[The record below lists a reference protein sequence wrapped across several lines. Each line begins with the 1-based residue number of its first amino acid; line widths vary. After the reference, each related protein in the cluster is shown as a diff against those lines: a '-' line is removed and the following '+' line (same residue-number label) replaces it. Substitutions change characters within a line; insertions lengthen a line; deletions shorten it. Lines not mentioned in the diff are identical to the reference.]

1 MNMKVIDMTS
11 KLWINRSFLIAE
23 AGVNHNG
30 SMDLAFQLID
40 AAVDAGVDAIK
51 FQSFITE
58 NVVNKNTP
66 LAEYQKHNTEG
77 KLLSQFDMVKP
88 LELTKIQQI
97 ELKEYAEKKGL
108 LWFSTAFDLRSIDFL
123 EEMNIA
129 VWKIPSGEITNLP
142 YLQKIAKIDKP
153 IILSTGMA
161 NLAEIEAA
169 LQVFLDAGRKR
180 EEICILH
187 CNTEYP
193 TPWSDVNLRAMPVLG
208 STFGTDYGYSDHTNG
223 IEVPIA
229 AVAMGA
235 KVIEKHFTLDKTL
248 PGPDHKASL
257 EPQELK
263 LMVDSIRNIES
274 ALGATV
280 KQPSSSEAK
289 NKPIARK
296 SIVAACEVRAGEII
310 QDKMITTMRPGDGI
324 SPMRWYEIVGTTAS
338 RDYVAG
344 DKIEW

>member
-1 MNMKVIDMTS
+1 MWNEKCFI
-11 KLWINRSFLIAE
+11 IAE

-30 SMDLAFQLID
+30 EINKAFELID
-40 AAVDAGVDAIK
+40 AALEAKVDAVK
-51 FQSFITE
+51 FQTFQADAL
-58 NVVNKNTP
+58 VNKSAQM
-66 LAEYQKHNTEG
+66 AEYQMNNLG
-77 KLLSQFDMVKP
+77 YSDSQHQMLKK
-88 LELTKIQQI
+88 LELPVSALY

-108 LWFSTAFDLRSIDFL
+108 LWFSTAFDTQSIDFL
-123 EEMNIA
+123 QEMDIA

-169 LQVFLDAGRKR
+169 LQIFLDAGRQR
-180 EEICILH
+180 NEICILH

-193 TPWSDVNLRAMPVLG
+193 TPWHDVNLRAMPVLG
-208 STFGTDYGYSDHTNG
+208 STFGTEFGYSDHTNG
-223 IEVPIA
+223 VEVPIA

-235 KVIEKHFTLDKTL
+235 KVIEKHFTLDKNL

-263 LMVDSIRNIES
+263 LMVDSIRNIEE
-274 ALGATV
+274 ALGGTV
-280 KQPSSSEAK
+280 KKPSPSELK
-289 NKPIARK
+289 NKSIARK
-296 SIVAACEVRAGEII
+296 SIVASCDIQAGDTII
-310 QDKMITTMRPGDGI
+310 EKVVTTMRPGDGI
-324 SPMRWYEIVGTTAS
+324 SPMHWHDIIGKTAS
-338 RDYVAG
+338 RDYIAG

>member
-1 MNMKVIDMTS
+1 MWS
-11 KLWINRSFLIAE
+11 KRCFIIAE

-30 SMDLAFQLID
+30 EIDKAYELID
-40 AAVDAGVDAIK
+40 AAYHAKVDAVK
-51 FQSFITE
+51 FQTFQADSLVT
-58 NVVNKNTP
+58 KAAKM
-66 LAEYQKHNTEG
+66 AEYQMNNLG
-77 KLLSQFDMVKP
+77 YSDSQHQMLKK
-88 LELTKIQQI
+88 LELPISVLY
-97 ELKEYAEKKGL
+97 ELKEYAEHKGL
-108 LWFSTAFDLRSIDFL
+108 LWFSTAFDIQSIDFL
-123 EEMNIA
+123 KEMDIG

-142 YLQKIAKIDKP
+142 YLQKIAVINKP
-153 IILSTGMA
+153 VILSTGMA

-193 TPWSDVNLRAMPVLG
+193 TPWQDVNLRAMPVLG

-223 IEVPIA
+223 VEVPIA

-235 KVIEKHFTLDKTL
+235 KVIEKHFTLDKSL

-263 LMVDSIRNIES
+263 LMVESIRNIES
-274 ALGATV
+274 AMGGTV
-280 KQPSSSEAK
+280 KKPSPSELK

-296 SIVAACEVRAGEII
+296 SIVASRNIQKGEVLSE
-310 QDKMITTMRPGDGI
+310 DMITTMRPGDGI
-324 SPMRWYEIVGTTAS
+324 SPMFWYDVVGTTVS
-338 RDYVAG
+338 KDYIAG
-344 DKIEW
+344 DKIIW

>member
-1 MNMKVIDMTS
+1 MWNKKCFI
-11 KLWINRSFLIAE
+11 IAE

-30 SMDLAFQLID
+30 EIHKAFELID
-40 AAVDAGVDAIK
+40 AALEAKVDAVK
-51 FQSFITE
+51 FQTFQADALVTKSAQM
-58 NVVNKNTP
+58 
-66 LAEYQKHNTEG
+66 AEYQMNNLG
-77 KLLSQFDMVKP
+77 YSDSQHQMLKK
-88 LELTKIQQI
+88 LELPVPVLY

-108 LWFSTAFDLRSIDFL
+108 LWFSTAFDTQSINFL
-123 EEMNIA
+123 EEMDIA

-142 YLQKIAKIDKP
+142 YLKKIAKINKP

-161 NLAEIEAA
+161 NLSEIETA
-169 LQVFLDAGRKR
+169 LQVFLDAGRERK
-180 EEICILH
+180 EICILH

-193 TPWSDVNLRAMPVLG
+193 TPWKDVNLRAMPVLG

-235 KVIEKHFTLDKTL
+235 KVIEKHFTLDKGL

-263 LMVDSIRNIES
+263 MMVDSIRNIEE
-274 ALGATV
+274 ALGGTV
-280 KQPSSSEAK
+280 KTPSPSELK
-289 NKPIARK
+289 NKSIARK
-296 SIVAACEVRAGEII
+296 SIVASCNIQAGDIIVEEV
-310 QDKMITTMRPGDGI
+310 ITTMRPGNGI
-324 SPMRWYEIVGTTAS
+324 SPMRWDEVVGTTAL

-344 DKIEW
+344 DRIEW

>member
-1 MNMKVIDMTS
+1 MIS
-11 KLWINRSFLIAE
+11 KPWLNRSFLIAE

-30 SMDLAFQLID
+30 KMELAFQLID

-58 NVVNKNTP
+58 NVVNKSTP
-66 LAEYQKHNTEG
+66 LADYQKQNTQG
-77 KLLSQFDMVKP
+77 KLLSQYDMVKP
-88 LELTKIQQI
+88 LELTKHQQV
-97 ELKEYAEKKGL
+97 ELKDYAEDKGL
-108 LWFSTAFDLRSIDFL
+108 LWFSTAFDMQSIDL
-123 EEMNIA
+123 LKSMDIG

-161 NLAEIEAA
+161 NLSEIEAA

-193 TPWSDVNLRAMPVLG
+193 TPWHDVNLRAMPVLG
-208 STFGTDYGYSDHTNG
+208 RTFGTEFGYSDHTNG

-229 AVAMGA
+229 AVALGA
-235 KVIEKHFTLDKTL
+235 KVIEKHFTLDRNL

-263 LMVDSIRNIES
+263 LMVDSIRNIEE
-274 ALGATV
+274 ALGGTV
-280 KQPSSSEAK
+280 KKPSPSERK
-289 NKPIARK
+289 NKSIARK
-296 SIVAACEVRAGEII
+296 SIVASCDIKAGDTFIEEVV
-310 QDKMITTMRPGDGI
+310 TTMRPGDGI
-324 SPMRWYEIVGTTAS
+324 SPMHWHDIIGKTAS
-338 RDYVAG
+338 KDYIAG

>member
-1 MNMKVIDMTS
+1 MWS
-11 KLWINRSFLIAE
+11 KKCFIIAE

-30 SMDLAFQLID
+30 EIKKAYELID
-40 AAVDAGVDAIK
+40 AALDAKVDAVK
-51 FQSFITE
+51 FQTFQADSL
-58 NVVNKNTP
+58 VNKSAKM
-66 LAEYQKHNTEG
+66 AEYQMNNLG
-77 KLLSQFDMVKP
+77 YSDSQHQMLRK
-88 LELTKIQQI
+88 LELPISVLY

-108 LWFSTAFDLRSIDFL
+108 LWFSTAFDVQSIDFL
-123 EEMNIA
+123 EEMDIS

-142 YLQKIAKIDKP
+142 YLQKIAKINKP

-169 LQVFLDAGRKR
+169 LQVFLDAGRQR
-180 EEICILH
+180 SEICILH

-193 TPWSDVNLRAMPVLG
+193 TPWQDVNLRAMPVLG

-223 IEVPIA
+223 VEVPIA

-235 KVIEKHFTLDKTL
+235 KVIEKHFTLDKSL

-263 LMVDSIRNIES
+263 LMVESIRNIES
-274 ALGATV
+274 ALGSTV
-280 KQPSSSEAK
+280 KKPSPSELK

-296 SIVAACEVRAGEII
+296 SIVAGCDIQAGQLITE
-310 QDKMITTMRPGDGI
+310 DMITTMRPGDGI
-324 SPMRWYEIVGTTAS
+324 SPMFWHDVIGNTAS
-338 RDYVAG
+338 RDYIAG
-344 DKIEW
+344 DKIVW

>member
-1 MNMKVIDMTS
+1 MWNKKCFI
-11 KLWINRSFLIAE
+11 IAE

-30 SMDLAFQLID
+30 EIHKAFELID
-40 AAVDAGVDAIK
+40 AALEAKVDAVK
-51 FQSFITE
+51 FQTFQADAL
-58 NVVNKNTP
+58 VNKAAQM
-66 LAEYQKHNTEG
+66 AEYQMNNLG
-77 KLLSQFDMVKP
+77 YSDSQHKMLKK
-88 LELTKIQQI
+88 LELPVTVLY

-108 LWFSTAFDLRSIDFL
+108 LWFSTAFDTQSIDFL
-123 EEMNIA
+123 EEMDIA

-142 YLQKIAKIDKP
+142 YLQKIAKINKP

-161 NLAEIEAA
+161 NLSEIETA
-169 LQVFLDAGRKR
+169 LQVFLDAGRNR

-193 TPWSDVNLRAMPVLG
+193 TPWNDVNLRAMPVLG
-208 STFGTDYGYSDHTNG
+208 STFGTEYGYSDHTNG

-235 KVIEKHFTLDKTL
+235 KVIEKHFTLDKEL

-257 EPQELK
+257 EPLELK
-263 LMVDSIRNIES
+263 MMVDSIRNIEE
-274 ALGATV
+274 ALGGTV
-280 KQPSSSEAK
+280 KKPSPSELK
-289 NKPIARK
+289 NKSIARK
-296 SIVAACEVRAGEII
+296 SIVASCNIQAGDTIVEEV
-310 QDKMITTMRPGDGI
+310 ITTMRPGDGI
-324 SPMRWYEIVGTTAS
+324 SPMRWYEVVGTTAL

>member
-1 MNMKVIDMTS
+1 MWKKKCFI
-11 KLWINRSFLIAE
+11 IAE

-30 SMDLAFQLID
+30 EINKAFELID
-40 AAVDAGVDAIK
+40 AALEANVDAVK
-51 FQSFITE
+51 FQTFQADALVTKSAQM
-58 NVVNKNTP
+58 
-66 LAEYQKHNTEG
+66 AEYQMNNLG
-77 KLLSQFDMVKP
+77 YSDSQHQMLKK
-88 LELTKIQQI
+88 LELPVPVLY

-108 LWFSTAFDLRSIDFL
+108 LWFSTAFDTQSIDFL
-123 EEMNIA
+123 EEMDIA

-142 YLQKIAKIDKP
+142 YLQKIAKINKP

-161 NLAEIEAA
+161 NLSEIETA
-169 LQVFLDAGRKR
+169 LQVFLDAGRRR

-193 TPWSDVNLRAMPVLG
+193 TPWNDVNLRAMPVLG
-208 STFGTDYGYSDHTNG
+208 STFGTEYGYSDHTNG

-235 KVIEKHFTLDKTL
+235 KVIEKHFTLDKEL

-257 EPQELK
+257 EPKELK
-263 LMVDSIRNIES
+263 MMVDSIRNIEE
-274 ALGATV
+274 ALGGTV
-280 KQPSSSEAK
+280 KKPSPSELK
-289 NKPIARK
+289 NKSIARK
-296 SIVAACEVRAGEII
+296 SIVASCNIQAGDTIVEEV
-310 QDKMITTMRPGDGI
+310 ITTMRPGDGI
-324 SPMRWYEIVGTTAS
+324 SPMRWYEVVGTTAL